1 MKRLF
6 VMTVSKKHRSGTR
19 VFLDCNDLFILCQQL
34 MSVIAWR
41 RRVIISHADAC
52 ELVSVTAWRRRNFG
66 RRTRTRTRIYI
77 FEDRVCVRCRLTV
90 Q

>member
-6 VMTVSKKHRSGTR
+6 VMTVSKKHRSETR

-41 RRVIISHADAC
+41 RRVILSHADAC
-52 ELVSVTAWRRRNFG
+52 ELVSVTAWRRRNFVDARERARG
-66 RRTRTRTRIYI
+66 YI
-77 FEDRVCVRCRLTV
+77 FEESVCVRCRLIV
-90 Q
+90 R